1 MGERPIDRQSPDGE
15 RKREHLFCIRS
26 WAAWTPGKE
35 TEASWRNW
43 AGVQGVSAPV
53 DSLTSPPPPALLRRR
68 VSPLGQA
75 ALRIAWGLA
84 DIPDARVVLASRH
97 GEFGRTLSILDSLAA
112 GDGVSPADF
121 TLSVHHALLGLL
133 SIAADN
139 HQGHTAIAAG
149 SASFGMGFVEAL
161 ACLIEQPTRPVILL
175 YYDEELPAPFDHFN
189 ENHDRPLA
197 LALALA
203 SAGSGET
210 FGLTMT
216 AGSPDAPR
224 ATPALDFLRF
234 MLTDSPKL
242 SSCDKHLKWQWRRH
256 AVAA

>member
-1 MGERPIDRQSPDGE
+1 MGARPTVGSLMTGE
-15 RKREHLFCIRS
+15 CMREHLFCIRN
-26 WAAWTPGKE
+26 WAAWTPGRE
-35 TEASWRNW
+35 TEASWRDW
-43 AGVQGVSAPV
+43 AGAPGVSPCG
-53 DSLTSPPPPALLRRR
+53 DGMTRPPPPALLRRR

-75 ALRIAWGLA
+75 ALRMAWGLA
-84 DIPDARVVLASRH
+84 ETPDARVILASRH

-161 ACLIEQPTRPVILL
+161 ACLIEQPARPVVLL

-189 ENHDRPLA
+189 ETHDQPLV

-210 FGLTMT
+210 FGLTMA
-216 AGSPDAPR
+216 AGSPDTAHS
-224 ATPALDFLRF
+224 TPALDFLRF

-242 SSCDKHLKWQWRRH
+242 SSCDKHLEWQWRRH